1 MLHHEAKWSVWFIQ
15 PGKPWQNGYIESF
28 PLTLRR
34 DDLDAKLKT
43 GMYRNDTNQVR
54 PYSELGCKAP
64 AEVTIMKAGFLMVSL
79 GYQMGA
85 NQVWSK
91 G

>member
-1 MLHHEAKWSVWFIQ
+1 MLHPEAKWSVRFIQ

-34 DDLDAKLKT
+34 DHLDARLKT
-43 GMYRNDTNQVR
+43 GIYRNDTNQVR
-54 PYSELGCKAP
+54 PYSELDTKAP
-64 AEVTIMKAGFLMVSL
+64 VEVTIMKAGFLMVPL

-85 NQVWSK
+85 DQVWSK